1 VICKI
6 VFARWNLPR
15 MTTIVL
21 LAKIGDE

>member
-15 MTTIVL
+15 MTTIIL